1 MKPVLSLIALFFIA
15 QTLLLGQAT
24 TPLQLSYLLTK
35 ATAEAPLERKHADEA
50 TNILA
55 TQLAQNAAST
65 GSKYATFSLQ
75 PVLSLLEEG
84 KIEGLKTLITAKL
97 NVNVRVVNLISS
109 ETLGAFDV
117 VLAGSGANRSEAM
130 TKAIQQLRN
139 KKALISKELLG
150 FDQNIRAYYDKNCDA
165 IAAKAN
171 AFISKN
177 EFAAALALLHGIPSD
192 VACFQ
197 TQAALTNQ
205 VFTAIQTQQCST
217 VLRKADA
224 FVAAN
229 NFVAALNVLS
239 QVDPAAPCAT
249 EASAK
254 ITAIEAK
261 VDAAQKEQ
269 WEWLFKFWSAGVDA
283 EKAKWNAITAIS
295 LGWLRT
301 NSPLELIE
309 K

>member
-15 QTLLLGQAT
+15 QTLLLGQAN
-24 TPLQLSYLLTK
+24 TPLQLSYLLAK
-35 ATAEAPLERKHADEA
+35 ATAETPLERKHADEA

-55 TQLAQNAAST
+55 TQLAQNAASA
-65 GSKYATFSLQ
+65 GSKYSTFSLQ

-84 KIEGLKTLITAKL
+84 KIEGIKTLITAKL
-97 NVNVRVVNLISS
+97 NVNVRVVNLIST
-109 ETLGAFDV
+109 ETLGAFEV
-117 VLAGSGANRSEAM
+117 VLTGSGANRSEAI

-171 AFISKN
+171 ALVSKN
-177 EFAAALALLHGIPSD
+177 EFAAALALLHGIPAD

-205 VFTAIQTQQCST
+205 VFTTIQTQQCST
-217 VLRKADA
+217 VLRQADA

-283 EKAKWNAITAIS
+283 EKARWNAITAIS

-301 NSPLELIE
+301 NSQLELIE